1 MEGWLS
7 KQPEFDTIKLA
18 GKDQSIQLVK
28 TWTLDHVQERLD
40 IANTGN
46 RFAMSE
52 TGAVGL
58 SCSETPY
65 LSVMYPDTDK
75 AAVVLSDTKV
85 FRSATFVKVSGKEYL
100 ASSCGEDNCLY
111 LWDIESETSKK
122 VFNPKLPKD
131 KVRNCMFT
139 FKMNE
144 NTIGYGEVHPSL
156 DGSRRVFILNTDT
169 DELTLSSSLKLF
181 TAQNIWDMCSTNL
194 EDGTACLLLCV
205 PHDHRVMA
213 VEMTTGE
220 TRWEAGE
227 EQMGEKFDPWS
238 ICTDENNTVYV
249 ADYHQ
254 DMIHVLFAED
264 GTLMKRLDVGSYYD
278 IYNIFIVRFH
288 DEHLYAE
295 AKIHNAKYAISKF
308 KRIAEY

>member
-1 MEGWLS
+1 MKEKDIHVSHLCCLFQIPGSELKVEGWLS
-7 KQPEFDTIKLA
+7 KQPEFDTIIKLV

-28 TWTLDHVQERLD
+28 TWTLGHVQERLD

-100 ASSCGEDNCLY
+100 AASCGEDNCLY

-144 NTIGYGEVHPSL
+144 NTIGYGEVAS
-156 DGSRRVFILNTDT
+156 
-169 DELTLSSSLKLF
+169 F
-181 TAQNIWDMCSTNL
+181 T
-194 EDGTACLLLCV
+194 
-205 PHDHRVMA
+205 
-213 VEMTTGE
+213 
-220 TRWEAGE
+220 
-227 EQMGEKFDPWS
+227 
-238 ICTDENNTVYV
+238 
-249 ADYHQ
+249 
-254 DMIHVLFAED
+254 
-264 GTLMKRLDVGSYYD
+264 
-278 IYNIFIVRFH
+278 
-288 DEHLYAE
+288 
-295 AKIHNAKYAISKF
+295 
-308 KRIAEY
+308 